1 MIITPIPFHYPI
13 SKLKIMER
21 NATNQISIWEGL
33 RQSLAD
39 FGLLVKFKLTLLVL
53 FSAVMSYA
61 IVCAGKVDW
70 TMMALLTFGGF
81 MVTGAA
87 NALNQVLE
95 RDYDRLMPRTANRP
109 VATGRMSVSRAVLL
123 AGLMAMAGLS
133 VLSFLHPIAGFLG
146 TLSLMSYAFV
156 YTPLKRS
163 TPLSVVVG
171 AVPGALPLII
181 GCVVH
186 EGTISPV
193 AMMLFS
199 LQFLWQFPH
208 FWAVAWLA
216 DDDYKKA
223 GFYLLPSKNGEKDPA
238 TGLLS
243 FAFCVL
249 MVGNAGL
256 GYALGFVSVWATAVL
271 LALNVYWA
279 WLCWRLHK
287 DCSREAARR
296 QMFMSFLHLPV
307 SLIVLLIDK
316 I

>member
-1 MIITPIPFHYPI
+1 
-13 SKLKIMER
+13 MER
-21 NATNQISIWEGL
+21 NSVKQVSIWEGL
-33 RQSLAD
+33 TQSVTD

-61 IVCAGKVDW
+61 IVCGGDVDW
-70 TMMALLTFGGF
+70 TVMGLLAFGGF

-95 RDYDRLMPRTANRP
+95 RDYDKLMPRTANRP
-109 VATGRMSVSRAVLL
+109 VATGRMSVSKAVLW
-123 AGLMAMAGLS
+123 AGLMAMAGIT
-133 VLSFLHPIAGFLG
+133 VLSFFNPLAGFLG

-186 EGTISPV
+186 EGFISPM
-193 AMMLFS
+193 AFMLFT

-223 GFYLLPSKNGEKDPA
+223 GFYLLPSKNGVKDST

-243 FAFCVL
+243 FVFCLL
-249 MVGNAGL
+249 MVGNALLGWSL
-256 GYALGFVSVWATAVL
+256 GYVGTWATML
-271 LALNVYWA
+271 LVGLNAYWA
-279 WLCWRLHK
+279 LLCWRLFK
-287 DCSREAARR
+287 ECSRAAARK
-296 QMFMSFLHLPV
+296 QMFMSFVHLPV
-307 SLIVLLIDK
+307 SLIVILIDK
-316 I
+316 II

>member
-1 MIITPIPFHYPI
+1 
-13 SKLKIMER
+13 MER
-21 NATNQISIWEGL
+21 NAANRILVWDGL
-33 RQSLAD
+33 VQAVTDL
-39 FGLLVKFKLTLLVL
+39 GLLVKFKLTLLVL

-61 IVCAGKVDW
+61 IVSDGKVDW
-70 TMMALLTFGGF
+70 GTMALLAFGGF

-95 RDYDRLMPRTANRP
+95 RDYDKLMTRTANRP
-109 VATGRMSVSRAVLL
+109 VATGRMSVSTAVLW
-123 AGLMAMAGLS
+123 AGLLAMAGIT
-133 VLSFLHPIAGFLG
+133 VLSFLHPLAGFLG
-146 TLSLMSYAFV
+146 TLSLISYAFV

-181 GCVVH
+181 GCVVQ
-186 EGTISPV
+186 EGSISPV

-216 DDDYKKA
+216 DEDYKKA
-223 GFYLLPSKNGEKDPA
+223 GFYLLPSKNGQKDAA
-238 TGLLS
+238 TGYLS
-243 FAFCVL
+243 FIFCLL
-249 MVGNAGL
+249 MIGNAVLAWVL
-256 GYALGFVSVWATAVL
+256 GYVGIWATGILV
-271 LALNVYWA
+271 ALNAYWA
-279 WLCWRLHK
+279 WLCWRLYK
-287 DCSREAARR
+287 DCSREAARK

-316 I
+316 L

>member
-1 MIITPIPFHYPI
+1 
-13 SKLKIMER
+13 MER
-21 NATNQISIWEGL
+21 NQVKQITILEGL
-33 RQSLAD
+33 TQSVTD

-61 IVCAGKVDW
+61 IVCGGHVDW
-70 TMMALLTFGGF
+70 TTMALLAFGGF

-95 RDYDRLMPRTANRP
+95 RDYDRLMTRTANRP
-109 VATGRMSVSRAVLL
+109 LATGRMSVSKAVLW
-123 AGLMAMAGLS
+123 AGLMAMTGIT
-133 VLSFLHPIAGFLG
+133 VLSLFNPLTGFLG

-181 GCVVH
+181 GCVVR
-186 EGTISPV
+186 EGAISQT
-193 AMMLFS
+193 ALMLFT

-223 GFYLLPSKNGEKDPA
+223 GFYLLPSKNGEKDAA

-243 FAFCVL
+243 FVFCLL
-249 MVGNAGL
+249 MIGNAVMGYTLGL
-256 GYALGFVSVWATAVL
+256 AGGLATLVL
-271 LALNVYWA
+271 VVLNAYWA
-279 WLCWRLHK
+279 WCCWKLHK
-287 DCSREAARR
+287 ECSREAARK
-296 QMFMSFLHLPV
+296 QMFVSFLHLPV

-316 I
+316 M

>member
-1 MIITPIPFHYPI
+1 M
-13 SKLKIMER
+13 KRE
-21 NATNQISIWEGL
+21 ATKQVSVWENMTSGI
-33 RQSLAD
+33 RD

-61 IVCAGKVDW
+61 IVAAGHASW
-70 TMMALLTFGGF
+70 SAMLMLTLGGF
-81 MVTGAA
+81 FVTGAA

-95 RDYDRLMPRTANRP
+95 RDFDRMMPRTADRP
-109 VATGRMSVSRAVLL
+109 VATGRMSVSTAVLC
-123 AGLMAMAGLS
+123 AGLMAVAGITMLALFNPLAS
-133 VLSFLHPIAGFLG
+133 FLG
-146 TLSLMSYAFV
+146 TLSLISYAFV

-181 GCVVH
+181 GCVAY
-186 EGTISPV
+186 EGYISSTAV
-193 AMMLFS
+193 MLFT

-223 GFYLLPSKNGEKDPA
+223 GFDLLPSNTGEKDA
-238 TGLLS
+238 SVGLLS
-243 FAFCVL
+243 FVFCLL
-249 MVGNAGL
+249 MVASALIAFFMGL
-256 GYALGFVSVWATAVL
+256 VGLVATAVL
-271 LALNVYWA
+271 VALNVYWA
-279 WLCWRLHK
+279 WRCWQLYRT
-287 DCSREAARR
+287 CSREAART
-296 QMFMSFLHLPV
+296 QMFVSFFHLPV